1 MDGVNF
7 FLTFHLL
14 ILCSSTVLVPVKAN
28 NNETDLYAL
37 ISFKSLISGDP
48 LGMLSS
54 WNNTLPHCQWTGVTC
69 GRSHTDRVTA
79 LVLNSKE
86 LSGHISPSLANLT
99 FLQKLSLSDNKLTGS
114 IPDDLGRLSR
124 LRFINFSINSL
135 EGRIPSTLENCS
147 NLKVLSLRNNNLGGT
162 IPADLANCK
171 KLTIVNLRKNVL
183 VGAIPPEFG
192 SLQQLTALTLGN
204 NNLTGTIP
212 PELGNLTNLQGLLLH
227 FNTFKDSIPSSFGK
241 LQSLESLYL
250 YDNNISGKIPNSLY
264 NISSIIDL
272 ELSTNQIHGTL
283 PSDICK
289 YFPDLQTLYLY
300 ENQLSGE
307 IPISLPNCSF
317 LSSIDIQHN
326 SFTGTI
332 PPSIGKLSYL
342 YWLNAAN
349 NQFSAKI
356 PNDWDFF
363 NSLINCTDLQVLDLG
378 DNQFE
383 GTIPGSIANLS
394 TSLYILALNSN
405 PISGSIPRG
414 VDKLTNL
421 IALNLGQTLLRGPIP
436 KEIGSLWKLQMLDLS
451 ASMMLSKIPS
461 TFRNFTSMT
470 KLYLQNNNLE
480 GHIPPEISNMHVL
493 ELLNI
498 SNNKL
503 IGEIPKEI
511 MYLPSLSIGLF
522 LSNNYLSGALPLEI
536 GKMKNVMEVSLT
548 NNNLSGE
555 IPSTIEGCQ
564 LLQILHLNG
573 NLFHGSIPPSMSNM
587 KGLQELDLSNNNF
600 SGGVPEFLA
609 EMQLQKLNLSFN
621 NFEGE
626 LPGKG
631 VFRNISAINVSG
643 NPKLCGG
650 IPKLQLPK
658 CNKNITERRYLSRRF
673 VTSIILIA
681 TVLLF
686 LLIILLLLISRY
698 WGRRTQTNPQHTI
711 DLKSQFNSVAYNELL
726 RATNAFS
733 LENIIGR
740 GTFGVV
746 YRAPISFDNVT
757 TVVAVKVLNLEQH
770 GACKSFL
777 SECEALR
784 NIRHRNVMKVLSV
797 CSSIDH
803 KGNNFKALVFEF
815 MPNGSLDE
823 WLHNLGTNRPFR
835 SLNLIQMLNIAIDVA
850 AGLDYLHNHGPHPI
864 VHCDLKPSN
873 VLLDANMTARI
884 GDFGLARLLV
894 EPHTLFSQ
902 STASTV
908 RIKGS
913 IGYIPPEYGMGS
925 QVSVE
930 GDVYSYGIL
939 LFEMFTGLSPTD
951 ERFRDGFNLSKHVHA
966 AFPEK
971 IMDITDTKLLSVKD
985 EGEMLY
991 AIENVEDSLVSVISC
1006 GLMCSKESS
1015 KERITIKEVIKEL
1028 LSSRDKLLRG
1038 HTTKRQI
1045 KQQANI
1051 GKHYV

>member
-14 ILCSSTVLVPVKAN
+14 ILCSSTFLVPVKAN
-28 NNETDLYAL
+28 TNETDLYAL
-37 ISFKSLISGDP
+37 LSFKSLISGDP

-54 WNNTLPHCQWTGVTC
+54 WNNTLPHCQWTGVMC
-69 GRSHTDRVTA
+69 GRRHTDRVTA

-86 LSGHISPSLANLT
+86 LSGHISPFLANLT

-124 LRFINFSINSL
+124 LQFINFSMNSL
-135 EGRIPSTLENCS
+135 E
-147 NLKVLSLRNNNLGGT
+147 
-162 IPADLANCK
+162 
-171 KLTIVNLRKNVL
+171 
-183 VGAIPPEFG
+183 
-192 SLQQLTALTLGN
+192 
-204 NNLTGTIP
+204 
-212 PELGNLTNLQGLLLH
+212 
-227 FNTFKDSIPSSFGK
+227 
-241 LQSLESLYL
+241 
-250 YDNNISGKIPNSLY
+250 
-264 NISSIIDL
+264 
-272 ELSTNQIHGTL
+272 
-283 PSDICK
+283 
-289 YFPDLQTLYLY
+289 
-300 ENQLSGE
+300 
-307 IPISLPNCSF
+307 
-317 LSSIDIQHN
+317 
-326 SFTGTI
+326 
-332 PPSIGKLSYL
+332 
-342 YWLNAAN
+342 
-349 NQFSAKI
+349 
-356 PNDWDFF
+356 
-363 NSLINCTDLQVLDLG
+363 DLQVLDLG

-436 KEIGSLWKLQMLDLS
+436 KEIGNLGKLQMLDLS
-451 ASMMLSKIPS
+451 ASMMSSKIPS
-461 TFRNFTSMT
+461 TFGNFTGMT

-503 IGEIPKEI
+503 TGEIPKEI

-573 NLFHGSIPPSMSNM
+573 NLFHGPIPPSMSNI
-587 KGLQELDLSNNNF
+587 KGLQELDLSNNKF

-626 LPGKG
+626 LPEKG

-658 CNKNITERRYLSRRF
+658 CSKNITERRYLSRRF
-673 VTSIILIA
+673 IATIILIA
-681 TVLLF
+681 TAFFF
-686 LLIILLLLISRY
+686 LLIALLLLTSCY
-698 WGRRTQTNPQHTI
+698 WSRRTQTNPQHTI
-711 DLKSQFNSVAYNELL
+711 DLKYQFNSVSYNELL

-733 LENIIGR
+733 LENLIGR

-746 YRAPISFDNVT
+746 YRAPISFKNVT

-784 NIRHRNVMKVLSV
+784 NVRHRNVMKVLNV

-803 KGNNFKALVFEF
+803 QGNNFKALVFEF
-815 MPNGSLDE
+815 MPNGSLDA
-823 WLHNLGTNRPFR
+823 WLHNSGTNRPFR
-835 SLNLIQMLNIAIDVA
+835 SLKLVQMLNIAIDVA
-850 AGLDYLHNHGPHPI
+850 TGLDYLHKHGPHPI

-902 STASTV
+902 STASTAG
-908 RIKGS
+908 IKGS

-951 ERFRDGFNLSKHVHA
+951 ERFRDGFNICKHIEV

-971 IMDITDTKLLSVKD
+971 IMDITDTKLLSVND
-985 EGEMLY
+985 EGEMY
-991 AIENVEDSLVSVISC
+991 AIENVEDILYTKNSKVVVNMEAVLWLTPQSSL
-1006 GLMCSKESS
+1006 
-1015 KERITIKEVIKEL
+1015 
-1028 LSSRDKLLRG
+1028 DFFAKLATLPR
-1038 HTTKRQI
+1038 TDNKLETE
-1045 KQQANI
+1045 
-1051 GKHYV
+1051 